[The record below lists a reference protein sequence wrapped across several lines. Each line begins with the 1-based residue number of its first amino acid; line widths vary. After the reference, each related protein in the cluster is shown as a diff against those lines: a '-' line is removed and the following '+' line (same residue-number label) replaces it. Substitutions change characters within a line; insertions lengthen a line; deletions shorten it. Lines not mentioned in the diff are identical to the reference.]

1 MFKNDNAPENDS
13 APTVVL
19 CPVIMVK
26 KKAKE
31 ADRRQPVISNRD
43 LNHFVCLLCV
53 TVREKQ
59 KHVLFIEK
67 EHGCYCEW

>member
-1 MFKNDNAPENDS
+1 MLRDDNFPENDS
-13 APTVVL
+13 APTIVL
-19 CPVIMVK
+19 CPVIMVE

-31 ADRRQPVISNRD
+31 TDRRQPVISNRD

-59 KHVLFIEK
+59 KHVLFM
-67 EHGCYCEW
+67 